1 MNRRRNSLVLLLVM
15 VLSAL
20 AILNI
25 SADPAA
31 IVTIGDHGASP
42 GRTTKVKLSIEGA
55 PEAGLSDLQGSLAY
69 DPQVLQVEKV
79 MGLNGYQVFAYNANN
94 ELGQVRFVVAKLS
107 GKFLREGNIVQFEV
121 RAVGQLGD
129 SSLLEL
135 SLEAFNDPNGAPI
148 DYRIINGSFTIK
160 AQQAIFTFQ
169 PQEPRINETVQFIDQ
184 SVGNIIRW
192 LWDFGDG
199 EGSSQQ
205 NPAHKYTTAG
215 TYTVKLLVED
225 TTGAT
230 DITTEEI
237 TVRPPNRPPQANF
250 AFSPT
255 NPPAGEAVQFADQSS
270 DPDGDETIISWSWNF
285 GDGGTSTSQN
295 PSHTYANAGTYTVK
309 LTVTDSEGLTDS
321 ISKQVVVG
329 GGGAPQASFTF
340 APANPKPGEAV
351 QFTDRSSD
359 PDGTIKSWA
368 WDFGDGKS
376 STEQN
381 PAHQYAKRGLYTVK
395 LTVTD
400 NDGLTGST
408 TKQLTVGAVQPTVA
422 VHCYPNPA
430 STQTTFKYTL
440 PSGTAKALLSL
451 FDATGRL
458 VFSHEL
464 GVTAEEFTWD
474 LKSDGGEP
482 LPNGPY
488 FYYVRALDAEGRA
501 LARSDIGRLVI
512 QR

>member
-1 MNRRRNSLVLLLVM
+1 LVLLL
-15 VLSAL
+15 LSLAL
-20 AILNI
+20 EI

-31 IVTIGDHGASP
+31 IVTIGDYGAAP
-42 GRTTKVKLSIEGA
+42 GKTTRVKLSIEGA

-79 MGLNGYQVFAYNANN
+79 VGLNGYQVFAYNANN
-94 ELGQVRFVVAKLS
+94 KLGLVRFVVAKLS

-135 SLEAFNDPNGAPI
+135 ALEAFNDPSGARI
-148 DYRIINGSFTIK
+148 DYRIKNGSFTIK

-199 EGSSQQ
+199 EGSTQQ
-205 NPAHKYTTAG
+205 NPAHKYATAG
-215 TYTVKLLVED
+215 TYTVKLLIED
-225 TTGAT
+225 STGAT
-230 DITTEEI
+230 DITSEEI
-237 TVRPPNRPPQANF
+237 TVRPPNRPPQASF
-250 AFSPT
+250 TFSPT
-255 NPPAGEAVQFADQSS
+255 SPAAGDTVQFTDKSS
-270 DPDGDETIISWSWNF
+270 DPDGDETIISWNWNF
-285 GDGGTSTSQN
+285 GDGTTSAVRN
-295 PSHTYANAGTYTVK
+295 PTHEYAKAGTYTVS
-309 LTVTDSEGLTDS
+309 LTVADNEGLTNS
-321 ISKQVVVG
+321 ASKTIVVG
-329 GGGAPQASFTF
+329 GEGGAPQAKFSFS
-340 APANPKPGEAV
+340 PENPKPGQLV
-351 QFTDRSSD
+351 QFTDQSTD

-368 WDFGDGKS
+368 WDFGDGK
-376 STEQN
+376 TATDRN
-381 PAHQYAKRGLYTVK
+381 PSHKYAARGTYTVK

-408 TKQLTVGAVQPTVA
+408 TKQITVGQARPSVA

-440 PSGTAKALLSL
+440 PSGTAKAVLHL
-451 FDATGRL
+451 FDVRGKP
-458 VFSHEL
+458 VFHHEL
-464 GVTAEEFTWD
+464 TVAAQEYAWN
-474 LKSDGGEP
+474 LKSDAGEP

-488 FYYVRALDAEGRA
+488 FFYITAFDASGKW
-501 LARSDIGRLVI
+501 LAQSDIGKLVI